1 MDLVNYILKF
11 NDDSKLILDWYIEKD
26 FYNWLNCD
34 LFDRSYLVLNR
45 SEYLCI
51 HNVNKLNYYVKNY
64 NDLGLTKYKSND
76 LNSLRRHKS
85 LSECFKTKWW
95 KTTEKNF
102 VNWDL
107 IHIYINN
114 LNL

>member
-64 NDLGLTKYKSND
+64 DNLGLTKYKSND
-76 LNSLRRHKS
+76 LNSLRRDKS

-114 LNL
+114 FNL